1 MIKIIKNTFLNPLK
15 EFLHDSKSIGIIL
28 LICTCISLIIANISS
43 INITYHN
50 FWEQTF
56 DKTNNHKMHVGLL
69 SLPNSLIYIINDF
82 LMAFF
87 FFLAGMEIKREFVE
101 GELSSFK
108 NSILPIAAAIGGI
121 ILPAIIFVIINYNQQ
136 FFLKGWAIPTATD
149 IAFTLGIASLLG
161 KRVPFAL
168 KVFITALAIIDD
180 LGAILLIALFY
191 GGTIDFIYVLATVII
206 IILLVFINKFTSKF
220 GIIQIILGFVL
231 WYCIFNSGIHAT
243 VAGVLFAFTIPKKYL
258 ASFELKIHP
267 IVYFIILPLFAL
279 ANTAITFP
287 NNFSSIYHS
296 TLSVGIIMAL
306 VVGKPLGIWLA
317 SFIMIKTKL
326 AVLPRKTNWQQ
337 LIGASILCGIGFTM
351 SIFIAM
357 LAFADA
363 ESRNIAKIAV
373 LLGSLTAM
381 IIGFYWLKKASFQ
394 KQKI

>member
-43 INITYHN
+43 INLTYHD

-56 DKTNNHKMHVGLL
+56 DTTNNHKMHVGLF
-69 SLPNSLIYIINDF
+69 SLPNSLTYIINDF
-82 LMAFF
+82 LMVFF

-108 NSILPIAAAIGGI
+108 NSILPISAAIGGI

-191 GGTIDFIYVLATVII
+191 GATIEIFYLLAAAII
-206 IILLVFINKFTSKF
+206 IISLVGINKYLNKF
-220 GIIQIILGFVL
+220 GFIQIILGFIL

-243 VAGVLFAFTIPKKYL
+243 VAGVLFAFTIPNKYL
-258 ASFELKIHP
+258 ATFELKIHP
-267 IVYFIILPLFAL
+267 IVYFLILPLFAL

-287 NNFSSIYHS
+287 SNFSSIYNS

-306 VVGKPLGIWLA
+306 LVGKPLGIWLA

-326 AVLPRKTNWQQ
+326 AVLPQKTNWQQ
-337 LIGASILCGIGFTM
+337 LIGASVLCGIGFTM
-351 SIFIAM
+351 SIFIAK

-363 ESRNIAKIAV
+363 ESQNIAKIAV

-381 IIGFYWLKKASFQ
+381 IIGFCWLKNASIS
-394 KQKI
+394 KQKL